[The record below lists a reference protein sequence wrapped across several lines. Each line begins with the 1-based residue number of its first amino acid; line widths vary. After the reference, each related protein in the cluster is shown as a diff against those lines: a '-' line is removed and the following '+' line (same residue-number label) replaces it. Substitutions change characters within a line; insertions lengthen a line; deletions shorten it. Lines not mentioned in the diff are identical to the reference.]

1 MGRQLQRQKREF
13 FDNDKMAN
21 FYRKYQ
27 EKNTDQQIETYDN
40 IDASKL
46 EMSFD
51 DTLYSKQWYLV
62 RYFII
67 IAIKKNDM
75 FRKIKVS

>member
-1 MGRQLQRQKREF
+1 MGRQLKRQKREF
-13 FDNDKMAN
+13 FDGDKTAN

-67 IAIKKNDM
+67 ISIKKNDM